1 MGNSLQLFCVT
12 MVLAL
17 GFAGCADDETGGT
30 GGDPGT
36 GGMVG
41 AGGTGG
47 GGGTGGMVG
56 AGGTGGTGGDAGT
69 GGTSGAGGGSELCTN
84 NDDCSDDHCVCRD
97 CDDDPF
103 TSCSNPDSCVDNG
116 SCNTFT
122 EGCICDDCKDHPECE
137 R

>member
-1 MGNSLQLFCVT
+1 MT

-47 GGGTGGMVG
+47 MVG

-69 GGTSGAGGGSELCTN
+69 GGTSGAGGGSELCSN
-84 NDDCSDDHCVCRD
+84 DGNCLNDDCVCRD
-97 CDDDPF
+97 CDSDFFCMDP
-103 TSCSNPDSCVDNG
+103 DNCINDG
-116 SCNTFT
+116 ECKTFE
-122 EGCICDDCKDHPECE
+122 EGCVCDDCMTHPDCE